1 MQQQPGSFTMHVS
14 ERTMRR
20 VQIAMTAMQAT
31 EQTAK
36 AAADAAQSMTDQARR
51 SLDEALGAVCD
62 AHDEQLP
69 TEYTLSVRPKDGTIT
84 ISDNNQQ
91 GMPVSFPTA
100 PDLAVVANGQDHA
113 SALVEA
119 SEGVQT

>member
-1 MQQQPGSFTMHVS
+1 M
-14 ERTMRR
+14 
-20 VQIAMTAMQAT
+20 A
-31 EQTAK
+31 
-36 AAADAAQSMTDQARR
+36 DQARR
-51 SLDEALGAVCD
+51 SLDEALGSVCD

-84 ISDNNQQ
+84 ISDNNYR
-91 GMPVSFPTA
+91 GPVSMPTV

-119 SEGVQT
+119 SEGIQT